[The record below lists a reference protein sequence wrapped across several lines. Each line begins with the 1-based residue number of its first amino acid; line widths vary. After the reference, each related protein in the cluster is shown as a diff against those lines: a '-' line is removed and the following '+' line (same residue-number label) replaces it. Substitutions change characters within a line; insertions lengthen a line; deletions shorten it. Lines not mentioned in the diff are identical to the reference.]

1 MNFEQY
7 IVKIRSMD
15 NSVIDEI
22 KRKYDLK
29 KDSDILALY
38 AALQAGQY
46 RLVTPKERAFDDEVY
61 ELAMAVKQRQKSGDG
76 NMLRKDS
83 RKAVPGVSKRSTKKK
98 EHRVQVLTRR
108 ELKIKHTIS
117 TVLFLMAAGCLLYFG
132 WYCYESYK
140 TQKENERLA
149 SRKENEMLSSLYET
163 QEIVHTDEETGA
175 EKVYT
180 VLDEYKSLYNHNK
193 NLIGWLKIADTNID
207 YPVMQTDNNEFYL
220 DHNVDHEPDKNG
232 TLFMDYQ
239 CDILT
244 PSFNFIIYGHNM
256 RSGNM
261 FGNLD
266 KYKSESYYKKHPV
279 ILFDTIYEKG
289 TYQVM
294 YVFNSHIYT
303 EDEITFKYYQMI
315 DVASEKEFESN
326 MNSMQEISLYDT
338 GVTAVYGDQ
347 LLTLSTCDYGEDDG
361 RFVVVAKR
369 VQ

>member
-1 MNFEQY
+1 MG
-7 IVKIRSMD
+7 

-22 KRKYDLK
+22 KQTYDLN

-46 RLVTPKERAFDDEVY
+46 HLVTPEERAFDDEIY
-61 ELAMAVKQRQKSGDG
+61 ELAMEAKRRQREKEG
-76 NMLRKDS
+76 DS
-83 RKAVPGVSKRSTKKK
+83 RSEGAQKRSRAGNARKVKTDRK
-98 EHRVQVLTRR
+98 VVVLTRQ
-108 ELKIKHTIS
+108 ELRVKRMVAAT
-117 TVLFLMAAGCLLYFG
+117 LFLLAAGCLIYFG
-132 WYCYESYK
+132 LYCYEAYR
-140 TQKENERLA
+140 TRQENERLA
-149 SRKENEMLSSLYET
+149 SRKENEMLSSMYET
-163 QEIVHTDEETGA
+163 QEIIHTDEETGQ

-220 DHNVDHEPDKNG
+220 DHDVNHEPDKNG

-239 CDILT
+239 CDILA
-244 PSFNFIIYGHNM
+244 PSANFIIYGHNM

-266 KYKSESYYKKHPV
+266 KYKSESYYKEHPV

-289 TYQVM
+289 IYQVM

-315 DVASEKEFESN
+315 EIDSEKEFESN
-326 MNSMQEISLYDT
+326 MKSMQEIALYDT
-338 GVTAVYGDQ
+338 GVEAVYGDQ
-347 LLTLSTCDYGEDDG
+347 LITLSTCDYGEDDG